1 MWADHPDELDDW
13 SACGISTPRDVY
25 DQFVPNFYFGCEGD
39 DRLNALAF
47 DTKLNPFGARL
58 NAMFGSDIGHFD
70 VEDMA
75 GIVEEVYELIE
86 DGLVEPRDFRDFT
99 FENAVRLHGGMN
111 PDFFEGTVVSAAAAD
126 VLSLETTAKAR

>member
-1 MWADHPDELDDW
+1 
-13 SACGISTPRDVY
+13 VY
-25 DQFVPNFYFGCEGD
+25 ERFVPNFFFGCEGD

-47 DTKLNPFGARL
+47 DTKVNPFGARL

-75 GIVEEVYELIE
+75 GIVEEVHELV
-86 DGLVEPRDFRDFT
+86 DDDLVTERDFRDFT

-111 PDFFEGTVVSAAAAD
+111 PDFFAGTTVADAAAEVLARPRAD
-126 VLSLETTAKAR
+126 R

>member
-1 MWADHPDELDDW
+1 M
-13 SACGISTPRDVY
+13 SSSSRTSIY
-25 DQFVPNFYFGCEGD
+25 GCEGD
-39 DRLNALAF
+39 DRLNAVAF
-47 DTKLNPFGARL
+47 DTKVNPFGAGL

-86 DGLVEPRDFRDFT
+86 KDLVNERDFRDFT

-111 PDFFEGTVVSAAAAD
+111 PDFFEGTRVAAEARK
-126 VLSLETTAKAR
+126 VLDA